1 MSVISRFRNILRPP
15 LKRLGDS
22 DEDAH
27 FTLRLPARNA
37 QDGDWLSFDCAVST
51 REDAYG
57 EHVHLRTHLRA
68 DFSRFL
74 PQSTPTPQA
83 DRLLS
88 HDNMG
93 AQSTTG
99 KALAQI
105 TSRAGKLVDRALRIG
120 PVQRALAPL
129 ADQRVE
135 SWMDI
140 QGTTAPRDKD
150 SREMLPDGLA
160 KLGVV
165 PAEDGPPIQSW
176 AAPTPNGMAQIT
188 TMHLDERHLV
198 QTKNTRDKTGNPLRL
213 AATFAQVVETIP
225 DRQRDEQE

>member
-1 MSVISRFRNILRPP
+1 MSVIRRFRSLLQPP

-37 QDGDWLSFDCAVST
+37 QEGDWLSFDCAITT

-57 EHVHLRTHLRA
+57 EHVRLRTHLRA

-74 PQSTPTPQA
+74 PQHTPATPADRRLSDAWETPTPSA
-83 DRLLS
+83 AGR
-88 HDNMG
+88 
-93 AQSTTG
+93 
-99 KALAQI
+99 ALAQI
-105 TSRAGKLVDRALRIG
+105 TTRAGKLMDRALRIA

-140 QGTTAPRDKD
+140 HGTTAPRDED
-150 SREMLPDGLA
+150 SRDMLPEGLA

-165 PAEDGPPIQSW
+165 PAADGPPIQSW
-176 AAPTPNGMAQIT
+176 AAPTPHGMAQIT
-188 TMHLDERHLV
+188 TMHLDERNLV
-198 QTKNTRDKTGNPLRL
+198 QTKNTRDRAGNPLRL
-213 AATFAQVVETIP
+213 AATFAQVVEKVP
-225 DRQRDEQE
+225 DPQRD